1 VQTKINAQPRS
12 SGDGADPVGQWW
24 TKVLA
29 GQTDAPHPVYAETL
43 RVKLHGG
50 VLRLSG
56 EVASD
61 QQRQSIIGEARRY
74 IGRGLDDVDA
84 RRLVVKRP
92 DGVRGVLDQTIIAAF
107 PNSDVAERAL
117 TVLREDSRLNLKE
130 AHVLKSDR
138 DRVLDRIGEF
148 VKDVR
153 NALAAGH
160 GVLIVRVDEIDAF
173 EARELLDEDMRSLW
187 THVMPPVPS
196 RGR

>member
-1 VQTKINAQPRS
+1 MQTKINAQQRL
-12 SGDGADPVGQWW
+12 SGDAADPVSQWW

-29 GQTDAPHPVYAETL
+29 GQTDAPHPVYGETV

-56 EVASD
+56 EVAFD
-61 QQRQSIIGEARRY
+61 QQRRSIIGEARRY
-74 IGRGLDDVDA
+74 IGRGLDDIDA

-92 DGVRGVLDQTIIAAF
+92 DGMRGVLDQAIIAAF
-107 PNSDVAERAL
+107 PNPDVAERVL
-117 TVLREDSRLNLKE
+117 KVLREDSRLNLKE
-130 AHVLKSDR
+130 AHLIKSDR
-138 DRVLDRIGEF
+138 DRVVDRIGEF

-153 NALAAGH
+153 GALAAGH